1 MDRWVLA
8 AALSC
13 LACALL
19 LPGAALL
26 EYLLAGDDSR
36 RAALGRG
43 VDLLRGML
51 ALAGLVLVLVERLA
65 PRGSDG
71 EALLLSG
78 VRTPPRLDGSALWAL
93 GGLVTLALALRTP
106 GLGAGLSFDEIDTLV
121 HYARKELREI
131 VSTFDSQNQHLLYSV
146 LARGSFELFGESAW
160 AVRLPAVLLGAGGV
174 VALYVLARSVTDA
187 REAIF
192 AAALLAVSY
201 HHVWFSQDAR
211 GYTGLLLFTLL
222 GTTEFLRMCA
232 RARASGIAA
241 PLRYGLWMALATWI
255 HATAV
260 FAVAAHVLVWVACAW
275 QARAR
280 RVAGAHHQVLSGF
293 VLATMLSL
301 VLHALVLPQYVATLL
316 APTMP
321 GATVEWKDP
330 TWLVAET
337 LRGLSHGLPG
347 GGFTLAGGL
356 AVLALGMRS
365 YWRQSRALTGTFFLG
380 VLVTAAV
387 LLATRHNLWPRMFFF
402 AAGFA
407 VLVAVRGVVE
417 WVRVFSFGQLSGL
430 LPKLHTA
437 ALVLACLMSAAT
449 VPVAWLPKQD
459 YEGARAH
466 VDRERRPGDA
476 VATVDM
482 TVMPYRDYYAC
493 TWTAVDTIETLETL
507 ERSHPRTW
515 IVFCTPT
522 RMKASQPDIWA
533 RIEREY
539 RVQKTYWGTLGG
551 SEVVVALRETMAK

>member
-1 MDRWVLA
+1 MNRWVLA

-26 EYLLAGDDSR
+26 EYLLAGDESR
-36 RAALGRG
+36 REALGRG

-71 EALLLSG
+71 EALLPNG

-106 GLGAGLSFDEIDTLV
+106 GLGEGLSFDEIDTLV

-174 VALYVLARSVTDA
+174 VALYVLARLVTDA

-222 GTTEFLRMCA
+222 GTAEFLRMCA

-260 FAVAAHVLVWVACAW
+260 FAVAAHVLVWAGCAW

-301 VLHALVLPQYVATLL
+301 VLHALVLPQYIATLL

-321 GATVEWKDP
+321 GAKVEWKDP

-337 LRGLSHGLPG
+337 LRGLSQGVPG

-356 AVLALGMRS
+356 AVLALGVRS

-430 LPKLHTA
+430 LAKLTTA

-482 TVMPYRDYYAC
+482 TVMPYRDYYDCA
-493 TWTAVDTIETLETL
+493 WTAVDTVESLETL

-522 RMKASQPDIWA
+522 RMKAAQPDIWA

-539 RVQKTYWGTLGG
+539 RVQATYWGTLGG
-551 SEVVVALRETMAK
+551 SEVIVALREAVAK

>member
-1 MDRWVLA
+1 MNRWVLA

-13 LACALL
+13 LVVALL
-19 LPGAALL
+19 LPADALL
-26 EYLLAGDDSR
+26 EYLLAGDESR
-36 RAALGRG
+36 RDALRRG

-65 PRGSDG
+65 PRGEAG
-71 EALLLSG
+71 EALLTSG
-78 VRTPPRLDGSALWAL
+78 VRSPGRIDASALWAL
-93 GGLVTLALALRTP
+93 GGLAVLALALRTP

-121 HYARKELREI
+121 HYARKEPREI
-131 VSTFDSQNQHLLYSV
+131 VSTFDSQNQHLLYSL
-146 LARGSFELFGESAW
+146 LARASFALFGESAW
-160 AVRLPAVLLGAGGV
+160 AVRLPAVLLGVLGV
-174 VALYVLARSVTDA
+174 LALYGFARLVTDA

-192 AAALLAVSY
+192 ATALMAVSY

-222 GTTEFLRMCA
+222 GSAEFLRMCA
-232 RARASGIAA
+232 SSRDRGIGA
-241 PLRYGLWMALATWI
+241 PLRYGAWMALATWI

-260 FAVAAHVLVWVACAW
+260 FAVAAHVLVWLACAW
-275 QARAR
+275 SARGR

-293 VLATMLSL
+293 VLATTLSL

-321 GATVEWKDP
+321 GAKVEWKDP

-337 LRGLSHGLPG
+337 LRGLSQGVPG
-347 GGFTLAGGL
+347 GSFTLAGGL
-356 AVLALGMRS
+356 AVVALGLRS
-365 YWRQSRALTGTFFLG
+365 YWRQSRAVTGTFLLG
-380 VLVTAAV
+380 VAVTAGV

-417 WVRVFSFGQLSGL
+417 WVRIFSFGQLAGL
-430 LPKLHTA
+430 LPKLSTA
-437 ALVLACLMSAAT
+437 ALALACLMSAAT

-459 YEGARAH
+459 YEGARAL
-466 VDRERRPGDA
+466 VDRERRPGDG

-482 TVMPYRDYYAC
+482 TVLPYRDYYDCA
-493 TWTAVDTIETLETL
+493 WTPVDTVEALEEL
-507 ERSHPRTW
+507 ERAHSRTW
-515 IVFCTPT
+515 IVYCTPT
-522 RMKASQPDIWA
+522 RMKAAQPQIWA

-539 RVQKTYWGTLGG
+539 RVQATFWGTLGG
-551 SEVVVALRETMAK
+551 SEVSVALREPAAK